1 MQNKKI
7 GQQIFKLIMNIS
19 ILNQRRN
26 ILNNKNIKNFQIN
39 KYTLYITL
47 QAKEKEYKKMQDQ
60 RMP

>member
-39 KYTLYITL
+39 KYILFITL

>member
-1 MQNKKI
+1 
-7 GQQIFKLIMNIS
+7 MNIS

-39 KYTLYITL
+39 KYILYITL

>member
-39 KYTLYITL
+39 KYILYITL